1 MNLLDVFPHL
11 QYPLIKHL
19 LFRFVLLLGVRG
31 SVGRKE
37 FRSHFY
43 SLVLAIA
50 CFIYIADTAMALT
63 IFPAE
68 TGALH
73 QSDEL

>member
-1 MNLLDVFPHL
+1 MNLLDVFLHL
-11 QYPLIKHL
+11 QYPLVKHL

-50 CFIYIADTAMALT
+50 CFIYMADTAILT